1 MSDFSV
7 VDLICATKDGLEVG
21 PDKAPPDDL

>member
-7 VDLICATKDGLEVG
+7 VDLICATKDKQCSR
-21 PDKAPPDDL
+21 PDRAPPDDL